1 MGNEQKLVAI
11 IAGVLRVDESLI
23 SDETSPSNAKNWD
36 SFNMV
41 QMAVKIEGAFNI
53 TITMNE
59 LIRVT
64 CFGDFKQLLVKHGI
78 SL

>member
-1 MGNEQKLVAI
+1 MGNEQKLIAIVAD
-11 IAGVLRVDESLI
+11 VLKLDESLI
-23 SDETSPSNAKNWD
+23 SDETSPNNAKNWD

-41 QMAVKIEGAFNI
+41 QLAVKIESAFNI

-59 LIRVT
+59 LSEVT
-64 CFGDFKQLLVKHGI
+64 CYGDFKQLLVKHDI

>member
-11 IAGVLRVDESLI
+11 VADVLKLDESLI
-23 SDETSPSNAKNWD
+23 TDETSPSNAKNWD

-53 TITMNE
+53 TITMNQ
-59 LIRVT
+59 LIGVT
-64 CFGDFKQLLVKHGI
+64 CYGDFKQLLVKHEI